1 MINGLLKRNQI
12 KVRKILLSF
21 YFLDGVLSIFE
32 NGIAELP
39 IQ

>member
-1 MINGLLKRNQI
+1 
-12 KVRKILLSF
+12 LSF

-39 IQ
+39 IQWFYC